1 MIGKIEL
8 NKKTEILLITLAV
21 ALVTVMVILYIIRM
35 GGVKVSSLRKE
46 IDIEN
51 HKIVLRKDIAKIEN
65 INNQYL
71 KYLHSR
77 EDAAVLRD
85 SVSNLVRAV
94 GADILSIRPMGET
107 RYGDYVKVSYELV
120 VRCTY
125 NQLGELLEKIEDQTA
140 LTKIDDLKLATAE
153 GETFELEKFSP
164 DTKTRAEATLFISA
178 YYQAK

>member
-8 NKKTEILLITLAV
+8 NKKTETLLITLAV
-21 ALVTVMVILYIIRM
+21 IFVTVMVISYIFKM
-35 GGVKVSSLRKE
+35 GGQKVASIRRE

-51 HKIVLRKDIAKIEN
+51 HKIVLRKDIAKIDN
-65 INNQYL
+65 IAGQYTR
-71 KYLHSR
+71 YLHNR

-94 GADILSIRPMGET
+94 GADILSIRPQGEL
-107 RYGDYVKVSYELV
+107 RYGDYVKVSYEV
-120 VRCTY
+120 VIRCTY

-140 LTKIDDLKLATAE
+140 LTKIEDLKLST
-153 GETFELEKFSP
+153 GEADVFELEKFSP
-164 DTKTRAEATLFISA
+164 DTKVKAETTLSISA